1 MENTPITTQNNNPQ
15 IPQQN
20 VSVPYGNPNYYNAV
34 RKRKEEKKI
43 DFSIF
48 DYIFFGVFAVLSV
61 CLVFF
66 GFFCQMAIG
75 YTISTI
81 ALVSALVIYIIKNG
95 EFTFLSISCLVLMV
109 LSSIVFT
116 LYGNDDISRFIAFVV
131 MFVST
136 VLCTTS
142 LTDKTVADNLNGV
155 FKLIRTFIAPIE
167 NAPTIA
173 KSVLKHDKK
182 KTVLQVG
189 GAVLAAIPV
198 LAIVISLLVSADAA
212 FEGLVDK
219 IASTLGTTVVKLIVS
234 VVVFVGVILFAVTCK
249 FELNNAKGKPF
260 QLDKTRIINA
270 PFAITF
276 LGLIAFVY
284 LVYMFSQTAYFF
296 SGFLGILPTGYEFS
310 FAEYARRGFFE
321 TEAISFINLA
331 IMVLSVWLTIR
342 RENGTLNPVIKGI
355 LTFIGVFTI
364 LFIATAISKMFM
376 YIDEYGLT
384 VLRLCTSAF
393 MLATAIVII
402 AFIIRIFNPE
412 LKTIKYAVLI
422 SMLIFT
428 VLSLCGIERTIA
440 DYNVNSYLSGKH
452 KNIDMYTLG
461 TLSDN
466 AIPYM
471 VKLLD
476 CDNET
481 IKKEAEE
488 RIYNLYE
495 WYIGDEY
502 VIYDAAET
510 DTYKATYEATAD
522 FSLSEYFATKAFN
535 GAGIPYRYPVV
546 EDDDHSYEQPTEDD
560 YVDWDE
566 V

>member
-1 MENTPITTQNNNPQ
+1 MEKTPNNNPQ
-15 IPQQN
+15 IPQQP
-20 VSVPYGNPNYYNAV
+20 VLPYGNQTYYQSV

-43 DFSIF
+43 DFTKT
-48 DYIFFGVFAVLSV
+48 DYIFFGVFAVLSI

-66 GFFCQMAIG
+66 GFFCEMAIG
-75 YTISTI
+75 YTLSTI
-81 ALVSALVIYIIKNG
+81 ALVVALVIYIAKNG
-95 EFTFLSISCLVLMV
+95 NFTFLSVSCLVLMV
-109 LSSIVFT
+109 LSSVVFT
-116 LYGNDDISRFIAFVV
+116 LYGNDYISRFIAFVV
-131 MFVST
+131 LFVST

-142 LTDKTVADNLNGV
+142 LTDSTIADNLDGV
-155 FKLIRTFIAPIE
+155 FTLIRAFVAPIE
-167 NAPTIA
+167 NAPSIA
-173 KSVLKHDKK
+173 KSVLKNDKK
-182 KTVLQVG
+182 KTVLQIG

-198 LAIVISLLVSADAA
+198 LAIVVSLLVSADAA

-219 IASTLGTTVVKLIVS
+219 IASTLGMTVAKLIVS
-234 VVVFVGVILFAVTCK
+234 VVVFIGVILFAITCK
-249 FELNNAKGKPF
+249 YELNKSESKPF
-260 QLDKTRIINA
+260 QLDKTRFINT

-296 SGFLGILPTGYEFS
+296 SAFSGILPAGYEFS
-310 FAEYARRGFFE
+310 FSEYARRGFFE
-321 TEAISFINLA
+321 TEAIAFINLV
-331 IMVLSVWLTIR
+331 IMVLSMWLTVR
-342 RENGTLNPVIKGI
+342 RENGTLNPIVKGI

-402 AFIIRIFNPE
+402 AFIIRIFNPR
-412 LKTIKYAVLI
+412 LRTIKYAVLI

-440 DYNVNSYLSGKH
+440 QYNVNAYLDGKH
-452 KNIDMYTLG
+452 KSIDMYTLG

-471 VKLLD
+471 AKLLD
-476 CDNET
+476 CDDET
-481 IKKEAEE
+481 IKKDAED

-502 VIYDAAET
+502 IIYDAAET
-510 DTYKATYEATAD
+510 DTYKATYETTAD

-535 GAGIPYRYPVV
+535 DAGITYR
-546 EDDDHSYEQPTEDD
+546 D
-560 YVDWDE
+560 DE
-566 V
+566 VDEEYDYSYNETIEDETVIWDAV

>member
-1 MENTPITTQNNNPQ
+1 MENKNPQ
-15 IPQQN
+15 VPQQP
-20 VSVPYGNPNYYNAV
+20 VLPYGNSNYCTSV

-43 DFSIF
+43 DFSMS
-48 DYIFFGVFAVLSV
+48 DYIFFCVFAVLSI

-66 GFFCQMAIG
+66 GFFCQMALG
-75 YTISTI
+75 YTLSTI
-81 ALVSALVIYIIKNG
+81 ALVTALVVYIIKHG
-95 EFTFLSISCLVLMV
+95 KVSFLSVSCLVLIV
-109 LSSIVFT
+109 LSSVVFT
-116 LYGNDDISRFIAFVV
+116 LYGNDYISRFIAFAVL
-131 MFVST
+131 FVST
-136 VLCTTS
+136 VICTTS
-142 LTDKTVADNLNGV
+142 LTDKTIADNLDGV

-173 KSVLKHDKK
+173 KSVLKNDKK

-219 IASTLGTTVVKLIVS
+219 IASTLGMSVLKLIVS
-234 VVVFVGVILFAVTCK
+234 VVVFVGVVLFAVTCK
-249 FELNNAKGKPF
+249 YELNKSESKPF
-260 QLDKTRIINA
+260 QLDKTRFINT

-276 LGLIAFVY
+276 LGLIALVY
-284 LVYMFSQTAYFF
+284 LIYMFSQTAYFF
-296 SGFLGILPTGYEFS
+296 SAFSGILPAGYEFS
-310 FAEYARRGFFE
+310 FSEYARRGFFE
-321 TEAISFINLA
+321 TEAIAFINLV
-331 IMVLSVWLTIR
+331 IMVLSVWLTVR
-342 RENGTLNPVIKGI
+342 RDNGTLNPVIKGI

-364 LFIATAISKMFM
+364 LFIATAISKMVM

-402 AFIIRIFNPE
+402 AFIIRVFKPE

-428 VLSLCGIERTIA
+428 VLSLFGIERTIA
-440 DYNVNSYLSGKH
+440 DYNVNAYLNGKH
-452 KNIDMYTLG
+452 ENIDMYTLG
-461 TLSDN
+461 ELSDS
-466 AIPYM
+466 AIPYIA
-471 VKLLD
+471 KLTK
-476 CDNET
+476 CDDEFISQYANEIIYDLYDWT
-481 IKKEAEE
+481 IGTEH
-488 RIYNLYE
+488 
-495 WYIGDEY
+495 

-510 DTYKATYEATAD
+510 KTYKAKYEATAD

-535 GAGIPYRYPVV
+535 DAGIPYRYPEV
-546 EDDDHSYEQPTEDD
+546 EDYDYSYDQSIEDD

>member
-1 MENTPITTQNNNPQ
+1 MENNNPQ
-15 IPQQN
+15 IPQQP
-20 VSVPYGNPNYYNAV
+20 VLPYGNQTYYQSV

-43 DFSIF
+43 DFTKT
-48 DYIFFGVFAVLSV
+48 DYIFFGVFAVLSI

-66 GFFCQMAIG
+66 GFFCEMAIG
-75 YTISTI
+75 YTLSTI
-81 ALVSALVIYIIKNG
+81 ALVVALVIYIAQNG
-95 EFTFLSISCLVLMV
+95 NFTFLSVSCLVLMV
-109 LSSIVFT
+109 LSSVVFT
-116 LYGNDDISRFIAFVV
+116 LYGNDYISRFIAFVV
-131 MFVST
+131 LFVST

-142 LTDKTVADNLNGV
+142 LTDSTIADNLDGV
-155 FKLIRTFIAPIE
+155 FTLIRAFVAPIE
-167 NAPTIA
+167 NAPSIA
-173 KSVLKHDKK
+173 KSVLKNDKK
-182 KTVLQVG
+182 KTVLQIG

-198 LAIVISLLVSADAA
+198 LAIVVSLLVSADAA

-219 IASTLGTTVVKLIVS
+219 IASTLGMTVAKLIVS
-234 VVVFVGVILFAVTCK
+234 VVVFIGVILFAVTCK
-249 FELNNAKGKPF
+249 YELNKSESKPF
-260 QLDKTRIINA
+260 QLDKTRFINT

-296 SGFLGILPTGYEFS
+296 SAFSGILPAGYEFS
-310 FAEYARRGFFE
+310 FSEYARRGFFE
-321 TEAISFINLA
+321 TEAIAFINLV
-331 IMVLSVWLTIR
+331 IMVLSMWLTVR
-342 RENGTLNPVIKGI
+342 RENGTLNPIVKGI

-402 AFIIRIFNPE
+402 AFIIRIFNPQ
-412 LKTIKYAVLI
+412 LRTIKYAVLI

-440 DYNVNSYLSGKH
+440 DYNVNAYLNGKH
-452 KNIDMYTLG
+452 ENIDMYTLG
-461 TLSDN
+461 ELSDS
-466 AIPYM
+466 AIPYIA
-471 VKLLD
+471 KLTK
-476 CDNET
+476 CDDEFIRKDANEIIYDLYDWT
-481 IKKEAEE
+481 IGVEH
-488 RIYNLYE
+488 
-495 WYIGDEY
+495 

-510 DTYKATYEATAD
+510 KTYKAKYEATAD

-535 GAGIPYRYPVV
+535 DAGVPYRYPEV
-546 EDDDHSYEQPTEDD
+546 EDYDYSYDQPIEDD
-560 YVDWDE
+560 YIDWDE

>member
-1 MENTPITTQNNNPQ
+1 MENNNPQ

-20 VSVPYGNPNYYNAV
+20 TFPYGNTNYYNTA

-43 DFSIF
+43 DFSIS
-48 DYIFFGVFAVLSV
+48 DYIFFGVFAVLSI

-66 GFFCQMAIG
+66 GFFCEMAIG

-81 ALVSALVIYIIKNG
+81 ALVTALVIYIAKNG
-95 EFTFLSISCLVLMV
+95 EFTFLSVSCLVLMI
-109 LSSIVFT
+109 LSSVVFT
-116 LYGNDDISRFIAFVV
+116 LYGNDYTSRFIAFVV
-131 MFVST
+131 LFVST

-142 LTDKTVADNLNGV
+142 LTDETIADNLDGV
-155 FKLIRTFIAPIE
+155 FKLVHTFIAPIE

-173 KSVLKHDKK
+173 KSVLKNDKK
-182 KTVLQVG
+182 KIVLQVG

-212 FEGLVDK
+212 FEGLVNK
-219 IASTLGTTVVKLIVS
+219 IASTLGMTVAKLVVS
-234 VVVFVGVILFAVTCK
+234 VVVFVGVVLFAVTCK
-249 FELNNAKGKPF
+249 YELNKSESKSF
-260 QLDKTRIINA
+260 QLDKTRFINT
-270 PFAITF
+270 PFMITF

-296 SGFLGILPTGYEFS
+296 SGFLGILPAGYEFS

-321 TEAISFINLA
+321 TEAIAFINLA
-331 IMVLSVWLTIR
+331 IMVLSVWLTTR
-342 RENGTLNPVIKGI
+342 REDGTLNPVIKGI

-428 VLSLCGIERTIA
+428 ALSLCGIERTIA
-440 DYNVNSYLSGKH
+440 DFNVNAYLSGKH
-452 KNIDMYTLG
+452 ENIDMYTLG
-461 TLSDN
+461 GLSDS
-466 AIPYM
+466 AIPYIA
-471 VKLLD
+471 KLTE
-476 CDNET
+476 CDDEF
-481 IKKEAEE
+481 IRKDAKE
-488 RIYNLYE
+488 RIYDLYE
-495 WYIGDEY
+495 WSVGTEH
-502 VIYDAAET
+502 VVYDAAET
-510 DTYKATYEATAD
+510 DTYKATYEATTD
-522 FSLSEYFATKAFN
+522 FTLSEYFATKSFN
-535 GAGIPYRYPVV
+535 DAGIPYRYPVV
-546 EDDDHSYEQPTEDD
+546 EDYDYSYNTPIEDD
-560 YVDWDE
+560 YIEWDE
-566 V
+566 M

>member
-1 MENTPITTQNNNPQ
+1 MENNNPQ
-15 IPQQN
+15 VPQQPTL
-20 VSVPYGNPNYYNAV
+20 PYGNSNYYTSV

-43 DFSIF
+43 DFSMS
-48 DYIFFGVFAVLSV
+48 DYFFFCVFAVLSI

-66 GFFCQMAIG
+66 GFFCEMAIG
-75 YTISTI
+75 YTLSTI
-81 ALVSALVIYIIKNG
+81 AFVTALVVYIAKNG
-95 EFTFLSISCLVLMV
+95 NFTFLSVSCLVLIA
-109 LSSIVFT
+109 LSSVVFT
-116 LYGNDDISRFIAFVV
+116 LYGNDYTSRFIAFVIL
-131 MFVST
+131 FVST

-142 LTDKTVADNLNGV
+142 LTDKTIADNLDGV
-155 FKLIRTFIAPIE
+155 FKLVRTFIAPIE

-173 KSVLKHDKK
+173 KSVLKNDKK

-212 FEGLVDK
+212 FEGLVEK
-219 IASTLGTTVVKLIVS
+219 VASTLGTTVVKLVVS
-234 VVVFVGVILFAVTCK
+234 VVVFAVITLFAVTCK
-249 FELNNAKGKPF
+249 YELNKSESKPF
-260 QLDKTRIINA
+260 QLDKTRFINT

-296 SGFLGILPTGYEFS
+296 SAFSGILPAGYEFS
-310 FAEYARRGFFE
+310 FSEYARRGFFE
-321 TEAISFINLA
+321 TEAIAFINLV
-331 IMVLSVWLTIR
+331 IMVLSVWLTVR
-342 RENGTLNPVIKGI
+342 RDNGTLNPVIKGI

-364 LFIATAISKMFM
+364 LFIATAISKMVM

-393 MLATAIVII
+393 MLATATVII
-402 AFIIRIFNPE
+402 AFVIRIFKPQ

-440 DYNVNSYLSGKH
+440 DYNVNAYLNGKH
-452 KNIDMYTLG
+452 ETIDMHTLG
-461 TLSDN
+461 GLSDS
-466 AIPYM
+466 AIPYIA
-471 VKLLD
+471 KLTK
-476 CDNET
+476 CDDEFISQYANEIIYDLYDWT
-481 IKKEAEE
+481 IGTEH
-488 RIYNLYE
+488 
-495 WYIGDEY
+495 

-510 DTYKATYEATAD
+510 KTYTAKYEATAD

-535 GAGIPYRYPVV
+535 DAGVPYRYPEV
-546 EDDDHSYEQPTEDD
+546 EDYAYSYDQSIEDD

>member
-1 MENTPITTQNNNPQ
+1 MENTPNNNPQ
-15 IPQQN
+15 ITQQPT
-20 VSVPYGNPNYYNAV
+20 VPYGNSNYYNTV

-43 DFSIF
+43 DFSVS
-48 DYIFFGVFAVLSV
+48 DYVFFGVFAVLSI

-75 YTISTI
+75 YTLSTI
-81 ALVSALVIYIIKNG
+81 ALVVALVIYIAKNG
-95 EFTFLSISCLVLMV
+95 NFTFLSVSCLVLMI
-109 LSSIVFT
+109 LSSVVFT
-116 LYGNDDISRFIAFVV
+116 LYGNDYTSRFIAFVV
-131 MFVST
+131 LFIST
-136 VLCTTS
+136 VLCATS
-142 LTDKTVADNLNGV
+142 LTDETIVDNLDGV
-155 FKLIRTFIAPIE
+155 FKLVRTFIAPIE

-219 IASTLGTTVVKLIVS
+219 IASTLGMTVAKLIVS
-234 VVVFVGVILFAVTCK
+234 VVVFVGVVLFAVTCK
-249 FELNNAKGKPF
+249 FELNKSESKPF
-260 QLDKTRIINA
+260 QIDKTRFINT

-296 SGFLGILPTGYEFS
+296 SGFLGILPAGYEFS

-321 TEAISFINLA
+321 TEAIAFINLA
-331 IMVLSVWLTIR
+331 IMVLSMWLTIR
-342 RENGTLNPVIKGI
+342 REDGTLNPLIKGI

-364 LFIATAISKMFM
+364 LFITTAISKMFM

-393 MLATAIVII
+393 MLATATVII

-440 DYNVNSYLSGKH
+440 DYNVSAYLSGKH
-452 KNIDMYTLG
+452 ENIDMYTLG
-461 TLSDN
+461 GLSDS

-471 VKLLD
+471 AKLIE
-476 CDNET
+476 CDDEF
-481 IKKEAEE
+481 IRKDAKE
-488 RIYNLYE
+488 RIYDSYE
-495 WYIGDEY
+495 WSIGTEH

-510 DTYKATYEATAD
+510 DTYEATYEATAD
-522 FSLSEYFATKAFN
+522 FALSEYFATKSFN
-535 GAGIPYRYPVV
+535 DAGIPYRYPVV
-546 EDDDHSYEQPTEDD
+546 EDYDYSYDQPTEDD

>member
-1 MENTPITTQNNNPQ
+1 MENNNNQVPQ
-15 IPQQN
+15 YPTI
-20 VSVPYGNPNYYNAV
+20 PYGNQNGYTQARKV
-34 RKRKEEKKI
+34 REKKKI
-43 DFSIF
+43 DFSVS
-48 DYIFFGVFAVLSV
+48 DYIFFGVFAVLSI

-66 GFFCQMAIG
+66 GFFCEMAIG

-81 ALVSALVIYIIKNG
+81 ALVTALVIYIAKNG
-95 EFTFLSISCLVLMV
+95 EFTFLSVSCLVLMI
-109 LSSIVFT
+109 LSSVVFT
-116 LYGNDDISRFIAFVV
+116 LYGNDYTSRFIAFVV
-131 MFVST
+131 LFVST

-142 LTDKTVADNLNGV
+142 LTDETIADNLDGV
-155 FKLIRTFIAPIE
+155 FKLVRTFIAPIE

-173 KSVLKHDKK
+173 KSVLKNDKK
-182 KTVLQVG
+182 KIVLQVG

-212 FEGLVDK
+212 FEGLVNK
-219 IASTLGTTVVKLIVS
+219 IASTLGMTVAKLVASI
-234 VVVFVGVILFAVTCK
+234 VVFVGVVLFAVTCK
-249 FELNNAKGKPF
+249 YELNKSESKSF
-260 QLDKTRIINA
+260 QLDKTRFINT
-270 PFAITF
+270 PFMITF

-296 SGFLGILPTGYEFS
+296 SGFLGILPAGYEFS

-321 TEAISFINLA
+321 TEAIAFINLA

-342 RENGTLNPVIKGI
+342 REDGTLNPVIKGI

-428 VLSLCGIERTIA
+428 ALSLCGIERTIA
-440 DYNVNSYLSGKH
+440 DFNVNAYLSGKH
-452 KNIDMYTLG
+452 ENIDMYTLSG
-461 TLSDN
+461 LSDS

-471 VKLLD
+471 AKLTE
-476 CDNET
+476 CDDEF
-481 IKKEAEE
+481 IRKDAKE
-488 RIYNLYE
+488 RIYDLYE
-495 WYIGDEY
+495 WSVGTEY

-522 FSLSEYFATKAFN
+522 FTLSEYFATKAFN
-535 GAGIPYRYPVV
+535 DAGIPYRYPVV
-546 EDDDHSYEQPTEDD
+546 EDYDYSYSTPIEDD